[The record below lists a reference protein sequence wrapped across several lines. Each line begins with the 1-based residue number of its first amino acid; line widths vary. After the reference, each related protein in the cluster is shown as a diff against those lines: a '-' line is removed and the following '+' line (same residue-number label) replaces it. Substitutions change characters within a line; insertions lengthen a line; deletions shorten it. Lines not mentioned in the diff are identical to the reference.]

1 MAESRTYEALRVP
14 QGSGDQVAFDLA
26 DPDKVYISCIFH
38 VPLRARIEACILI
51 MRCRVRKVEFQGF
64 TVPIN
69 ARDVKNCLECCYDI
83 LDFAGRVTKT
93 ETKRKYQAIAS
104 ESPCDLGY
112 ALGALDVILNVKDL
126 MFRRVGLTE
135 LIVSQVESRFPR
147 KGLPRPRFLIRTRKN
162 EL

>member
-1 MAESRTYEALRVP
+1 MKKSNRAKHRKEP
-14 QGSGDQVAFDLA
+14 LA
-26 DPDKVYISCIFH
+26 TIFH

-69 ARDVKNCLECCYDI
+69 AREVKNCLECCYDI

-126 MFRRVGLTE
+126 MFRRVGLPE
-135 LIVSQVESRFPR
+135 LIIRQEDSRFPSKEHPPAEYASPFEEEEDER
-147 KGLPRPRFLIRTRKN
+147 A
-162 EL
+162 